1 MLGVLSKFQKGLEKT
16 RSNLVGGIQRVV
28 SRGKLDEEM
37 LDELEE
43 TLLLSDVGFDTA
55 EEILGQLLEQ
65 SRKKNISDARDI
77 INLLSEQL
85 VQILKVNQP
94 KIDETQRPHIIS
106 VIGVNGT
113 GKTTSIGKL
122 AHLFIRD
129 GKKVLLAAADTFRA
143 AASEQLAIWA
153 NRVGADCIHREPG
166 SDPASVA
173 FDAIKS
179 AQSKDKDI
187 VLIDTA
193 GRLHTKNNLMAELS
207 KIHRVIDREMPG
219 APHQVLLVVDAT
231 TGQNG
236 LAQAKQFAKTVN
248 VTGIIL
254 TKLDGTA
261 KGGIVF
267 SIAKQLLVPVQYI
280 GLGEKIDD
288 LQPFDAQQ
296 FVEALFK

>member
-16 RSNLVGGIQRVV
+16 RSNLAGGIQRVV

-43 TLLLSDVGFDTA
+43 TLLLSDVGFDTT
-55 EEILGQLLEQ
+55 EQIIEQLLEQ
-65 SRKKNISDARDI
+65 SRKKSIANAQDI
-77 INLLSEQL
+77 INLLREQL
-85 VQILKVNQP
+85 AEILTVHQP
-94 KIDETQRPHIIS
+94 EINTQKPHIIS

-122 AHLFIRD
+122 AHLFLKD
-129 GKKVLLAAADTFRA
+129 GNKVLLAAADTFRA

-153 NRVGADCIHREPG
+153 DRVGADCIHREPG

-179 AQSKDKDI
+179 AKSKNKDI

-193 GRLHTKNNLMAELS
+193 GRLHTKSNLMQELS
-207 KIHRVIDREMPG
+207 KIHRVIDREISG

-236 LAQAKQFAKTVN
+236 LAQAKHFAKAVN

-267 SIAKQLLVPVQYI
+267 SIAKQLNVPVQYV

-296 FVEALFK
+296 FVEALFR

>member
-16 RSNLVGGIQRVV
+16 RSNLVGGIQKVV

-37 LDELEE
+37 LDDLEE
-43 TLLLSDVGFDTA
+43 TLLLSDVGFETT
-55 EEILGQLLEQ
+55 EKILEQLAEQ
-65 SRKKNISDARDI
+65 SRKKNAATAQDI
-77 INLLSEQL
+77 INLLREQL
-85 VQILKVNQP
+85 VQILTVNRSD
-94 KIDETQRPHIIS
+94 INTQKPHIIS

-122 AHLFIRD
+122 AHLYLKD
-129 GKKVLLAAADTFRA
+129 GQKVLLAAADTFRA

-153 NRVGADCIHREPG
+153 ERVGADCIHREPG

-173 FDAIKS
+173 FDAIRSAKS
-179 AQSKDKDI
+179 KNKDI

-193 GRLHTKNNLMAELS
+193 GRLHTKSNLMQELS
-207 KIHRVIDREMPG
+207 KIHRVIDKEIPG

-236 LAQAKQFAKTVN
+236 LAQAKEFAKAVN

-267 SIAKQLLVPVQYI
+267 SIAKQLDVPVQYV

>member
-37 LDELEE
+37 LDDLEE
-43 TLLLSDVGFDTA
+43 TLLLSDVGFETT
-55 EEILGQLLEQ
+55 EKILEQLAEQ
-65 SRKKNISDARDI
+65 SRKKNAATAQDI
-77 INLLSEQL
+77 INLLREQL
-85 VQILKVNQP
+85 VQILTVNRSD
-94 KIDETQRPHIIS
+94 INTQKPHIIS

-122 AHLFIRD
+122 AHLYLKD
-129 GKKVLLAAADTFRA
+129 GQKVLLAAADTFRA

-153 NRVGADCIHREPG
+153 ERVGADCIHREPG

-173 FDAIKS
+173 FDAIRSAKS
-179 AQSKDKDI
+179 KNKDI

-193 GRLHTKNNLMAELS
+193 GRLHTKSNLMQELS
-207 KIHRVIDREMPG
+207 KIHRVIDKEIPG

-236 LAQAKQFAKTVN
+236 LAQAKEFAKAVN

-267 SIAKQLLVPVQYI
+267 SIAKQLDVPVQYV

>member
-28 SRGKLDEEM
+28 SRGKLDEDM
-37 LDELEE
+37 LEELEE
-43 TLLLSDVGFDTA
+43 TLLLSDVGFETT
-55 EEILGQLLEQ
+55 EEILEQLLEQ
-65 SRKKNISDARDI
+65 SRKKNIATAQDI
-77 INLLSEQL
+77 INLLREQL
-85 VQILKVNQP
+85 VQILTVDQP
-94 KIDETQRPHIIS
+94 DIKTQNPHVIS

-122 AHLFIRD
+122 AHLFLKE
-129 GKKVLLAAADTFRA
+129 GQTVLLAAADTFRA

-153 NRVGADCIHREPG
+153 ERVGADCIHREPG

-173 FDAIKS
+173 FDALRSAKS
-179 AQSKDKDI
+179 KNKDI

-193 GRLHTKNNLMAELS
+193 GRLHTKSNLMQELS
-207 KIHRVIDREMPG
+207 KIHRVIDREIPG

-236 LAQAKQFAKTVN
+236 LAQAKQFAKAVK

-267 SIAKQLLVPVQYI
+267 SIAKQLDVPVQYI

>member
-1 MLGVLSKFQKGLEKT
+1 VLGVLSKFQKGLEKT

-37 LDELEE
+37 LDDLEE
-43 TLLLSDVGFDTA
+43 TLLLSDVGFETT
-55 EEILGQLLEQ
+55 EKILEQLAEQ
-65 SRKKNISDARDI
+65 SRKKNAATAQDI
-77 INLLSEQL
+77 INLLREQL
-85 VQILKVNQP
+85 VQILTVNRSD
-94 KIDETQRPHIIS
+94 INTQKPHIIS

-122 AHLFIRD
+122 AHLYLKD
-129 GKKVLLAAADTFRA
+129 GQKVLLAAADTFRA

-153 NRVGADCIHREPG
+153 ERVGADCIHREPG

-173 FDAIKS
+173 FDAIRSAKS
-179 AQSKDKDI
+179 KNKDI

-193 GRLHTKNNLMAELS
+193 GRLHTKSNLMQELS
-207 KIHRVIDREMPG
+207 KIHRVIDKEIPG

-236 LAQAKQFAKTVN
+236 LAQAKEFAKAVN

-267 SIAKQLLVPVQYI
+267 SIAKQLDVPVQYV